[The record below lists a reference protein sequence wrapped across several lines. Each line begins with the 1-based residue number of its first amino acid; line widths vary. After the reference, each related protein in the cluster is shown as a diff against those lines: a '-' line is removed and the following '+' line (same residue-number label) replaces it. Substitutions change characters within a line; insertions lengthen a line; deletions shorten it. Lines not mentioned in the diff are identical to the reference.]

1 MGTRLTVFNQ
11 KGGVGKTTT
20 VLSLGAGLVLRG
32 ATQDYAELLEE
43 LLSSGSL
50 EA

>member
-1 MGTRLTVFNQ
+1 MGTRLTAFNL
-11 KGGVGKTTT
+11 KGGVGKTTA
-20 VLSLGAGLVLRG
+20 VLSLGAGLGLRG
-32 ATQDYAELLEE
+32 ATQDHAELPEE